1 MKWKTELFASA
12 HKIQR
17 FIFVI
22 DAFTKGGA
30 QKNLQLVLPEL
41 VEAGYQVDLVLLQNS
56 SSELSLVGLKSSG
69 VQIHRVA
76 ASSMFDL
83 VGFLRFSKVLN
94 GGHSLIVA
102 NLYWSQIW
110 SSINNI
116 FQPKNLLAWVE
127 HNTYLNR
134 SKAQWIVFRLLSKR
148 VNRLL
153 TVSKEIQEFITGKA
167 LCSTQLVNNAA
178 ISYFAREITS
188 TDNPQFLLVGRLVEQ
203 KNPSL
208 ALSSFRSAINEG
220 VIPKNSKLLIIGA
233 GPLENQLKKEVKKLG
248 IGSNLDFLG
257 FIDSFAISKI
267 MSQSHV
273 LIMTSHHEGS
283 PLVRLEALA
292 HGMAIVTTRTAGIKD
307 ILTEPGTDTL
317 FPGVFVPADNS
328 EAIAR
333 DLGKA
338 IEKNVWSHRAIS
350 LRLDSAVKFQP
361 SKVAASYIELLEPH

>member
-1 MKWKTELFASA
+1 MKWKTNLFAPDR
-12 HKIQR
+12 KIKR

-30 QKNLQLVLPEL
+30 QKNLQLILPEL

-69 VQIHRVA
+69 VHIHRVA
-76 ASSMFDL
+76 ASNMFDL

-94 GGHSLIVA
+94 GGYSLVVA

-110 SSINNI
+110 SSINNV
-116 FQPKNLLAWVE
+116 FQPKNLLTWVE
-127 HNTYLNR
+127 HNMYLHR
-134 SKAQWIVFRLLSKR
+134 SNAQWIIFRLLSRR

-153 TVSKEIQEFITGKA
+153 VVSKEIQEFIAGKI
-167 LCSTQLVNNAA
+167 LCSTQLINNAA
-178 ISYFAREITS
+178 ISYFPRGITS

-208 ALSSFRSAINEG
+208 ALSSFRFAIDEG
-220 VIPKNSKLLIIGA
+220 MIPKNSRLLVIGA
-233 GPLENQLKKEVKKLG
+233 GPLENQLKKEVRQLG

-292 HGMAIVTTRTAGIKD
+292 HGMAIVTTKTAGIKD

-317 FPGVFVPADNS
+317 FPGVFVPANSS

-338 IEKNVWSHRAIS
+338 IEKNIWSHETIS
-350 LRLDSAVKFQP
+350 LRLNSAVKFQP
-361 SKVAASYIELLEPH
+361 SKVAASYLELLESH